1 MKINSY
7 CYYLIVVVIFSGI
20 LFSVRH
26 VVNSNRIIVSSEE
39 LINPTSIYWDV
50 DEEDSLLRIKDPLY
64 VDKEF
69 VLTKMQFE
77 KYKSDSLIYNE
88 LYSDTT
94 PNKGALINLQ
104 PPFVLWKSGMNDTIK
119 VFKAGKTLN
128 FVKSSLPY
136 IGKNKM

>member
-1 MKINSY
+1 MKINSF
-7 CYYLIVVVIFSGI
+7 CYYLIVAVIFSGI

-39 LINPTSIYWDV
+39 SINPTSIYWDV
-50 DEEDSLLRIKDPLY
+50 DEEDSLLRVKDPLY

-69 VLTKMQFE
+69 ILTELQFE
-77 KYKSDSLIYNE
+77 KYKNDSMIFTE
-88 LYSDTT
+88 LYSEAI

-104 PPFVLWKSGMNDTIK
+104 PPFVLWKAGMNDTIK
-119 VFKAGKTLN
+119 VFKAGKTLT
-128 FVKSSLPY
+128 FVKFTPPY